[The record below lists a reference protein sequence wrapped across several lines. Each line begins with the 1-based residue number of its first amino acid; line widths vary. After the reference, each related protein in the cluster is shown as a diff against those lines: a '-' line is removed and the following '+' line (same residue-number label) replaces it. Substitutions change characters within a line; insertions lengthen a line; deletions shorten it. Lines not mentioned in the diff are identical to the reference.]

1 MKNLKRIGW
10 ATAGFLM
17 ALSSGQA
24 ATLAAH
30 RAIYDLSATR
40 LDSGSGYSAID
51 GRLAY
56 ELDGTACDGWAVT
69 YRIANR
75 YVQAEKG
82 TQLLDTQ
89 LTTWE
94 SGDGL
99 EMNLSQKQYVEG
111 NLDSEEKLKVKR
123 EKADQEAKG
132 SMTQPK
138 ALDFTVPSQA
148 LFPST
153 HQVHLLDL
161 AKKGTARD
169 SSIVFDGS
177 DGEKTYKA
185 VTFIG
190 KMRMPGTYLPDK
202 NNAEAAPLKGLTS
215 WPMTI
220 SYFPANDENVE
231 KPVYQASF
239 NMYENGVSTDLVLD
253 YGTYAL
259 KGKLA
264 KLDMLKS
271 DKCEAKTAN

>member
-1 MKNLKRIGW
+1 MCLFKSGLALVLI
-10 ATAGFLM
+10 TAS
-17 ALSSGQA
+17 AQA
-24 ATLAAH
+24 ATLASH
-30 RAIYDLSATR
+30 RAIYDLSTSR
-40 LDSGSGYSAID
+40 LDSGSGYSSIE

-56 ELDGTACDGWAVT
+56 ELTGTACDGWAVT

-82 TQLLDTQ
+82 TQVLDTQ

-99 EMNLSQKQYVEG
+99 EMNLSQKQFVEG

-123 EKADQEAKG
+123 ENANQEAIGQMSK
-132 SMTQPK
+132 PK
-138 ALDFTVPSQA
+138 ELDFTVPSEA

-153 HQVHLLDL
+153 HQLHLLDA
-161 AKKGTARD
+161 AKKGVTRD

-177 DGEKTYKA
+177 NNEKTYKA
-185 VTFIG
+185 ISFIG
-190 KMRMPGTYLPDK
+190 KIRAPGSFAPDK
-202 NNAEAAPLKGLTS
+202 ENSETSPLRSLQS
-215 WPMTI
+215 WPITI
-220 SYFPANDENVE
+220 SYFPTDDEKVE

-264 KLDMLKS
+264 KLDMLKT
-271 DKCEAKTAN
+271 DACEAKSGN

>member
-1 MKNLKRIGW
+1 MRFYK
-10 ATAGFLM
+10 
-17 ALSSGQA
+17 SGLAFIMMSMSAHA
-24 ATLAAH
+24 ATLASH
-30 RAIYDLSATR
+30 RAIYDLSTTR
-40 LDSGSGYSAID
+40 LDSGSGYSSIE

-56 ELDGTACDGWAVT
+56 ELTGTACDGWAVT

-82 TQLLDTQ
+82 TQVLDTQ

-99 EMNLSQKQYVEG
+99 EMNLSQKQFVEG

-123 EKADQEAKG
+123 EKANKEAKG
-132 SMTQPK
+132 QMTKPK
-138 ALDFTVPSQA
+138 ELDFTLPSEA

-153 HQVHLLDL
+153 HQLHLLNA
-161 AKKGTARD
+161 AKKGVTRD

-185 VTFIG
+185 ISFIG
-190 KMRMPGTYLPDK
+190 KMRAPGSFAPDK
-202 NNAEAAPLKGLTS
+202 DNNETTPLRSLPS
-215 WPMTI
+215 WPVTI
-220 SYFPANDENVE
+220 SYFPTDDDNVE

-253 YGTYAL
+253 YGSYAL
-259 KGKLA
+259 KGKLT
-264 KLDMLKS
+264 KLDILKT
-271 DKCEAKTAN
+271 DACEAKTGN

>member
-1 MKNLKRIGW
+1 MRLFKSALAFI
-10 ATAGFLM
+10 LM
-17 ALSSGQA
+17 TVSAQA
-24 ATLAAH
+24 ATLASH
-30 RAIYDLSATR
+30 RAIYDLSTSR
-40 LDSGSGYSAID
+40 LDSGSGYSSVE

-56 ELDGTACDGWAVT
+56 ELTGTACDGWAVT

-75 YVQAEKG
+75 YVQPEKG
-82 TQLLDTQ
+82 TQVLDTQ

-99 EMNLSQKQYVEG
+99 EMNLSQKQFVGG

-123 EKADQEAKG
+123 EKANLEAKG
-132 SMTQPK
+132 QMTAPK
-138 ALDFTVPSQA
+138 ELDFTIPSEA

-153 HQVHLLDL
+153 HQVHLLDA
-161 AKKGTARD
+161 AKKGITHDA
-169 SSIVFDGS
+169 SIVYDGS

-185 VTFIG
+185 ISFIG
-190 KMRMPGTYLPDK
+190 KMRAPGTFAPDK
-202 NNAEAAPLKGLTS
+202 DNVEASPLKTLSS
-215 WPMTI
+215 WPITI
-220 SYFPANDENVE
+220 SYFPTDDQSVE

-264 KLDMLKS
+264 KLDMLKM
-271 DKCEAKTAN
+271 DACDAKSAN